1 MGKARLDY
9 NLVQLFDLKYRPN
22 ERDRVL
28 VGVPGT
34 MVDGG
39 RERRLVDS
47 FCQQG
52 HQPELA
58 GAPVIS
64 TKTLTKTFTPQ
75 QSFAPALRLKLS
87 ACVL

>member
-9 NLVQLFDLKYRPN
+9 NLVQLIDLKYRPN

-34 MVDGG
+34 MVDEG
-39 RERRLVDS
+39 RKTKRRLVDS

-64 TKTLTKTFTPQ
+64 TKTFMP
-75 QSFAPALRLKLS
+75 
-87 ACVL
+87 